1 MGMRTVVA
9 GRLSAILLIAV
20 GSVVSA
26 QTATQDYRIHP
37 GDQILVGVFDDPKL
51 PPQQITVA
59 PDGKFSYPLIG
70 EVVAGGKTAT
80 QLRTEMQMRLGR
92 FINAPSM
99 TLAVTDVKGN
109 VAYVIGQ
116 VNKPGAIEMNPAI
129 DVLQALSI
137 AGGLNPY
144 AKADSIIVIR
154 HSTAGQSILRFH
166 YGQVVGGKD
175 LEQNVE
181 LASGDVVV
189 VP

>member
-1 MGMRTVVA
+1 M
-9 GRLSAILLIAV
+9 LIAV
-20 GSVVSA
+20 GSIAAA
-26 QTATQDYRIHP
+26 QTPTDYRIHP

-80 QLRTEMQMRLGR
+80 QLRTEMQTRLAK

-144 AKADSIIVIR
+144 AKADNIIVIR
-154 HSTAGQSILRFH
+154 HSAAGQSILRFH
-166 YGQVVGGKD
+166 YGPVVAGRD
-175 LEQNVE
+175 LEENVE